1 MQKLTNF
8 KQYQQL
14 REEVQPVS
22 FSKESYEKARA
33 IQSKISDLTADIKN
47 LETQLDEI
55 KNSSELSNKDK
66 IQALV
71 DHKAEVLHWESE
83 SKDLHRQIE
92 TTKKDLKSYEQFQP
106 EAVKLSK
113 LSSETR
119 TKIKADYQALKS
131 QKQENNNLPGI
142 LSLILLVAGLFSA
155 IAINNLFVRFLGI
168 MIALGGLG
176 IFVWTKQTNA
186 KKSQKDQEFI
196 EKYGLDPNVIDL
208 SSLWNEV
215 VQIESK
221 KQTLSQLDQDQ
232 ASLNEKIQAFVQELY
247 PFTQRNAQTF
257 SDIVNQLNS
266 LQKVIDQNNLS
277 KQHLN
282 DVAVHLQ
289 EKKEP
294 IS

>member
-1 MQKLTNF
+1 MHG
-8 KQYQQL
+8 
-14 REEVQPVS
+14 
-22 FSKESYEKARA
+22 
-33 IQSKISDLTADIKN
+33 D
-47 LETQLDEI
+47 
-55 KNSSELSNKDK
+55 
-66 IQALV
+66 
-71 DHKAEVLHWESE
+71 SE

-92 TTKKDLKSYEQFQP
+92 TAKKDLKSYEQFQP

-119 TKIKADYQALKS
+119 NKIKDDYQALKS

-168 MIALGGLG
+168 MIALCGIGL
-176 IFVWTKQTNA
+176 FVWTKQTNA

-232 ASLNEKIQAFVQELY
+232 ASLKEKNQAIVQ
-247 PFTQRNAQTF
+247 
-257 SDIVNQLNS
+257 
-266 LQKVIDQNNLS
+266 
-277 KQHLN
+277 
-282 DVAVHLQ
+282 
-289 EKKEP
+289 
-294 IS
+294 